1 MVPKKLN
8 ADSCKLEANSIM
20 IGRMYLTLVI
30 LHVLAAVTWIGGM
43 IFLSLV
49 LAPLVR
55 GRKAAPEFMALF
67 RSAALRFRPIV
78 WIAIAVLITTGPML
92 LAQRGLSVMTP
103 SAWPGIVTVKLMLVA
118 LLLFLTLLH
127 DLVFG
132 PQVSRV
138 SAIQESQRT
147 TGERVI
153 FKSARWLPR
162 LSLLIALA
170 VVVAAAMLARS

>member
-1 MVPKKLN
+1 
-8 ADSCKLEANSIM
+8 
-20 IGRMYLTLVI
+20 MYSTLVV
-30 LHVLAAVTWIGGM
+30 LHIVAAVTWIGGM
-43 IFLSLV
+43 LFLSLV

-78 WIAIAVLITTGPML
+78 WVAIAVLLATGPML
-92 LAQRGLSVMTP
+92 LSLRGIHITSP
-103 SAWPGIVTVKLMLVA
+103 ASWSGIVIVKLALVV

-138 SAIQESQRT
+138 SAIPDSQRT
-147 TGERVI
+147 PSERIV
-153 FKSARWLPR
+153 FNTARWLPR
-162 LSLLIALA
+162 VSLLIGLA
-170 VVVAAAMLARS
+170 VVIAATILARS

>member
-1 MVPKKLN
+1 
-8 ADSCKLEANSIM
+8 
-20 IGRMYLTLVI
+20 MYSTLIV
-30 LHVLAAVTWIGGM
+30 LHILAAVTWIGGM

-78 WIAIAVLITTGPML
+78 WVAIAVLLATGPML
-92 LAQRGLSVMTP
+92 LSMRGIQVSSPT
-103 SAWPGIVTVKLMLVA
+103 SWTGIVTVKLMLVA
-118 LLLFLTLLH
+118 LLLLLTLLH

-138 SAIQESQRT
+138 SAIPNSQRT
-147 TGERVI
+147 AGEQVV
-153 FKSARWLPR
+153 FKTARWLPR
-162 LSLLIALA
+162 LSLVIGLA
-170 VVVAAAMLARS
+170 VMIAAAMLARS

>member
-1 MVPKKLN
+1 MY
-8 ADSCKLEANSIM
+8 SIF
-20 IGRMYLTLVI
+20 VV
-30 LHVLAAVTWIGGM
+30 LHILAAMSWVGGM

-55 GRKAAPEFMALF
+55 GRKAAPEFMAMF
-67 RSAALRFRPIV
+67 RSAALRFRPVV
-78 WIAIAVLITTGPML
+78 WISMAILLITGPML
-92 LAQRGLSVMTP
+92 LSHRGLSVMAP
-103 SAWPGIVTVKLMLVA
+103 ASWPGIVTMKLTLVA

-138 SAIQESQRT
+138 SAIAESQRT
-147 TGERVI
+147 TGEQVI

-162 LSLLIALA
+162 LSLLLALA

>member
-1 MVPKKLN
+1 
-8 ADSCKLEANSIM
+8 
-20 IGRMYLTLVI
+20 MYFTLVV
-30 LHVLAAVTWIGGM
+30 LHILAAVTWIGGM

-78 WIAIAVLITTGPML
+78 WVAIAVLLATGPML
-92 LAQRGLSVMTP
+92 LSLRGVQVSSPT
-103 SAWPGIVTVKLMLVA
+103 SWTGIVTVKLMLVA
-118 LLLFLTLLH
+118 LLLLLTLLH

-138 SAIQESQRT
+138 SAIPNSQRT
-147 TGERVI
+147 AGERVV
-153 FKSARWLPR
+153 FKTARWLPR
-162 LSLLIALA
+162 LSLLIGLA
-170 VVVAAAMLARS
+170 VMIAATMLARS

>member
-1 MVPKKLN
+1 
-8 ADSCKLEANSIM
+8 
-20 IGRMYLTLVI
+20 MYFTLVV
-30 LHVLAAVTWIGGM
+30 LHLLAAVTWIGGM

-67 RSAALRFRPIV
+67 RSAALRFRPVV
-78 WIAIAVLITTGPML
+78 WMAIAVLLTTGPML
-92 LAQRGLSVMTP
+92 LAHRGVNVVNPGSW
-103 SAWPGIVTVKLMLVA
+103 SGIVTVKLILVS

-138 SAIQESQRT
+138 SAIPDSQRT
-147 TGERVI
+147 PSEQIV
-153 FKSARWLPR
+153 FKTSRWLPR
-162 LSLLIALA
+162 LSLLVALA
-170 VVVAAAMLARS
+170 VVIAATMLARS

>member
-1 MVPKKLN
+1 
-8 ADSCKLEANSIM
+8 
-20 IGRMYLTLVI
+20 MYSLLVV
-30 LHVLAAVTWIGGM
+30 LHMLAAVSWVGGM

-55 GRKAAPEFMALF
+55 SRKAVPEFMALF
-67 RSAALRFRPIV
+67 RSAALRFRPVV
-78 WIAIAVLITTGPML
+78 WVAMAILLMTGPML
-92 LAQRGLSVMTP
+92 LSHRGLSMMAP
-103 SAWPGIVTVKLMLVA
+103 ASWPGIVTVKLSLVG

-127 DLVFG
+127 DLVLG

-138 SAIQESQRT
+138 STIPETQRT
-147 TGERVI
+147 AREQVI

-170 VVVAAAMLARS
+170 VVMAATMLARS

>member
-1 MVPKKLN
+1 
-8 ADSCKLEANSIM
+8 
-20 IGRMYLTLVI
+20 MYSTLVI
-30 LHVLAAVTWIGGM
+30 LHILAAISWVGGM

-55 GRKAAPEFMALF
+55 SRKAVPEFMALF

-78 WIAIAVLITTGPML
+78 WVAMAILVMTGPML
-92 LAQRGLSVMTP
+92 LSFRGVAVATP
-103 SAWPGIVTVKLMLVA
+103 SSWPGIVMVKLTLVA

-127 DLVFG
+127 DLVLG

-138 SAIQESQRT
+138 SAIPEPQRT
-147 TGERVI
+147 AGEQVV
-153 FKSARWLPR
+153 FKTARWLPR

-170 VVVAAAMLARS
+170 VVITAAVLARS

>member
-1 MVPKKLN
+1 
-8 ADSCKLEANSIM
+8 
-20 IGRMYLTLVI
+20 MYSTLVV
-30 LHVLAAVTWIGGM
+30 LHLLAAVTWVGGM
-43 IFLSLV
+43 VFLSLV

-55 GRKAAPEFMALF
+55 SRKAVPEFMALF

-78 WIAIAVLITTGPML
+78 WVAMAILLITGPML
-92 LAQRGLSVMTP
+92 LSHRGLSVMAP
-103 SAWPGIVTVKLMLVA
+103 ASWPGIVTVKLMLVA

-138 SAIQESQRT
+138 SAIAESQRT
-147 TGERVI
+147 TGEQVI
-153 FKSARWLPR
+153 LKSARWLPR

-170 VVVAAAMLARS
+170 AVVAAAMLARS

>member
-1 MVPKKLN
+1 
-8 ADSCKLEANSIM
+8 
-20 IGRMYLTLVI
+20 MYFTLVV
-30 LHVLAAVTWIGGM
+30 LHILAAVTWIGGM

-78 WIAIAVLITTGPML
+78 WVAIAILLITGPML
-92 LAQRGLSVMTP
+92 LSLQGIQVTSP
-103 SAWPGIVTVKLMLVA
+103 GSWPGIVTVKLMLVA
-118 LLLFLTLLH
+118 LLLFLTLFH

-138 SAIQESQRT
+138 SAIPDSQRT
-147 TGERVI
+147 PSERIV
-153 FKSARWLPR
+153 FKTARWLPR
-162 LSLLIALA
+162 VSLLIALA
-170 VVVAAAMLARS
+170 VVIAATMLARS

>member
-1 MVPKKLN
+1 
-8 ADSCKLEANSIM
+8 
-20 IGRMYLTLVI
+20 MYSALVV
-30 LHVLAAVTWIGGM
+30 LHILAAVTWIGGM

-78 WIAIAVLITTGPML
+78 WMAMAVLLATGPML
-92 LAQRGLSVMTP
+92 LSLRGIHVTSP
-103 SAWPGIVTVKLMLVA
+103 ASWPGIVTAKLALVA

-132 PQVSRV
+132 PQISRV
-138 SAIQESQRT
+138 NVIPDSQRT
-147 TGERVI
+147 AGEQVV
-153 FKSARWLPR
+153 FKTARWLPR
-162 LSLLIALA
+162 LSLLVGLA
-170 VVVAAAMLARS
+170 VMIAAAMLARS

>member
-1 MVPKKLN
+1 
-8 ADSCKLEANSIM
+8 
-20 IGRMYLTLVI
+20 MYSTLVI
-30 LHVLAAVTWIGGM
+30 LHILAAVSWIGGM

-49 LAPLVR
+49 LAPLGRV
-55 GRKAAPEFMALF
+55 RKAAPEFMAMF

-78 WIAIAVLITTGPML
+78 WIAMAILLMTGPML
-92 LAQRGLSVMTP
+92 LSHRGLSVMAP
-103 SAWPGIVTVKLMLVA
+103 ASWPGIVTVKLTLVA

-138 SAIQESQRT
+138 SAIAESQRT

-162 LSLLIALA
+162 LSLLIGLA
-170 VVVAAAMLARS
+170 VVIAAALLARS

>member
-1 MVPKKLN
+1 MIRHMY
-8 ADSCKLEANSIM
+8 SIL
-20 IGRMYLTLVI
+20 IV
-30 LHVLAAVTWIGGM
+30 LHVLAAVTWVGGM
-43 IFLSLV
+43 IFLSVV

-67 RSAALRFRPIV
+67 RSAALRFRPVV
-78 WIAIAVLITTGPML
+78 WLAMAILVMTGPML
-92 LAQRGLSVMTP
+92 LSHNGLSVTAP
-103 SAWPGIVTVKLMLVA
+103 ASWPGVVTVKLTLVA

-138 SAIQESQRT
+138 SAIAESQRT
-147 TGERVI
+147 TGEQLI

-170 VVVAAAMLARS
+170 VVVAAVLLARS

>member
-1 MVPKKLN
+1 
-8 ADSCKLEANSIM
+8 
-20 IGRMYLTLVI
+20 MYSTLVI
-30 LHVLAAVTWIGGM
+30 LHILAAVSWVGGM

-55 GRKAAPEFMALF
+55 GRKAVPEFMALF

-78 WIAIAVLITTGPML
+78 WVAMAILVMTGPML
-92 LAQRGLSVMTP
+92 LSLRGVAVASP
-103 SAWPGIVTVKLMLVA
+103 SSWPGIVIVKLTLVA

-127 DLVFG
+127 DLVLG

-138 SAIQESQRT
+138 SAIPESQRT
-147 TGERVI
+147 AGEQVV
-153 FKSARWLPR
+153 FKTARWLPR

-170 VVVAAAMLARS
+170 VVMTAAMLARS

>member
-1 MVPKKLN
+1 
-8 ADSCKLEANSIM
+8 
-20 IGRMYLTLVI
+20 MYSTLVI
-30 LHVLAAVTWIGGM
+30 LHILAAVSWVGGM

-55 GRKAAPEFMALF
+55 SRKAVPEFMALF

-78 WIAIAVLITTGPML
+78 WVAMAILVMTGPML
-92 LAQRGLSVMTP
+92 LSLRGVAVASP
-103 SAWPGIVTVKLMLVA
+103 SSWPGIVIVKLMLVA

-127 DLVFG
+127 DLVLG

-138 SAIQESQRT
+138 SAIPESQRT
-147 TGERVI
+147 TGEQLV
-153 FKSARWLPR
+153 FKTARWLPR

-170 VVVAAAMLARS
+170 VVMTAAMLARS

>member
-1 MVPKKLN
+1 
-8 ADSCKLEANSIM
+8 M
-20 IGRMYLTLVI
+20 IRPMYSVLVV
-30 LHVLAAVTWIGGM
+30 LHLFAALTWIGGM
-43 IFLSLV
+43 VFLSLV

-78 WIAIAVLITTGPML
+78 WVAVAVLLATGPML
-92 LAQRGLSVMTP
+92 LSLRGISVTSP
-103 SAWPGIVTVKLMLVA
+103 ASWPGIVTVKLTLVA

-138 SAIQESQRT
+138 SAIPDAQRT
-147 TGERVI
+147 AREQVV
-153 FKSARWLPR
+153 FKTTRWLPR
-162 LSLLIALA
+162 LSLFIALA
-170 VVVAAAMLARS
+170 IVIAAAMLARS

>member
-1 MVPKKLN
+1 
-8 ADSCKLEANSIM
+8 
-20 IGRMYLTLVI
+20 MYATLVV
-30 LHVLAAVTWIGGM
+30 LHILAAVTWIGGM

-78 WIAIAVLITTGPML
+78 WVAIAVLLATGPML
-92 LAQRGLSVMTP
+92 LSLRGVQVSSPT
-103 SAWPGIVTVKLMLVA
+103 SWTGIVTVKLMLVA
-118 LLLFLTLLH
+118 LLLLLTLLH

-138 SAIQESQRT
+138 SAIPNSQRT
-147 TGERVI
+147 AGERVV
-153 FKSARWLPR
+153 FKTARWLPR
-162 LSLLIALA
+162 LSLLIGLA
-170 VVVAAAMLARS
+170 VMIAATMLARS

>member
-1 MVPKKLN
+1 
-8 ADSCKLEANSIM
+8 M
-20 IGRMYLTLVI
+20 IRPMYSVLVV
-30 LHVLAAVTWIGGM
+30 LHLLAAVTWIGGM
-43 IFLSLV
+43 VFLSLV

-78 WIAIAVLITTGPML
+78 WVAIAVLLATGPML
-92 LAQRGLSVMTP
+92 LSLRGISVTSP
-103 SAWPGIVTVKLMLVA
+103 ASWPGIVTVKLTLVA

-138 SAIQESQRT
+138 SAIPDAQRT
-147 TGERVI
+147 AREQVV
-153 FKSARWLPR
+153 FKTTRWLPR
-162 LSLLIALA
+162 LSLFIALA
-170 VVVAAAMLARS
+170 IVIAAAMLARS